1 MGGVGEV
8 VEGRGTGGKAPMLFL
23 SQAEDLRAKKNYFRT
38 ATAQNPYYYQG
49 NKKFPRL
56 FLRLAF
62 SAEVKNNQKGSRF

>member
-8 VEGRGTGGKAPMLFL
+8 VEGRGTGARAPMLFL

-49 NKKFPRL
+49 NKKFPCLSEDHFKTCL
-56 FLRLAF
+56 FCR
-62 SAEVKNNQKGSRF
+62 SQK